1 MTIPDPNSSEPNRPE
16 DTRPRPQFGELAP
29 EGWSWTPPKDD
40 SAAPAVPVAPDAAS
54 VPAAAM
60 APGASRTPVWDRPVT
75 LALLIFGL
83 LATFLMISVLG
94 SLPQAMQVLYT
105 QEDLGT
111 YTPAASVAGLIT
123 AGRIVEAGIWIVT
136 TVLSILLLT
145 RGRRAFYVPLIG
157 GAVSVVAIFV
167 FIGVVLTT
175 DPTLLELYGQ
185 P

>member
-40 SAAPAVPVAPDAAS
+40 SATPAVPVAPDAAS
-54 VPAAAM
+54 IPTAATAPVASR
-60 APGASRTPVWDRPVT
+60 APGWDRPVT

-83 LATFLMISVLG
+83 LVTFFMVSVLG
-94 SLPQAMQVLYT
+94 SLPEAMQVLYT

-123 AGRIVEAGIWIVT
+123 AGRIVEAGIWLLT

-145 RGRRAFYVPLIG
+145 RGRRAFYVPLVG